1 MSLEGQF
8 SPGTCCPLAKAV
20 LDGSSR
26 VTFLSDSFLLP
37 SSEAAKTWARFQR
50 DGQ

>member
-8 SPGTCCPLAKAV
+8 SPGACCHLAEAV
-20 LDGSSR
+20 LDGSSH
-26 VTFLSDSFLLP
+26 VTFLSDIFLLP
-37 SSEAAKTWARFQR
+37 SSEAAKAWARFQR